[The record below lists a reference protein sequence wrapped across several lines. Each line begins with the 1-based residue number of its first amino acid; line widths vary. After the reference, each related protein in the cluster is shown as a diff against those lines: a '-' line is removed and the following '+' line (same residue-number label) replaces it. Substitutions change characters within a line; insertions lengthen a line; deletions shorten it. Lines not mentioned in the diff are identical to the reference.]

1 MTLSPVVDQ
10 RLLGTRAI
18 SLPPNEPQTNL
29 DKNSDDLEKLKAE
42 IQRVQSETV
51 EIPCIVGGKE
61 IYTGNTEYHV
71 APYNHSLK
79 IAKCHL
85 ATEEVITEAIESAMA
100 ARKEWERMPHEDR
113 GAIFQKVADL
123 IAGKYRIP
131 SLAATMVGQ
140 AKTAYEAD
148 IDCVQELADFYRFG
162 VHYAK
167 ELHAGPELHQPPGV
181 INRVIYRGLEGFV
194 AAITPFNF
202 TAINGNLSGTPAI
215 VGNVMLWKPASP
227 AILAASLVQ
236 KIFQEAGLPDGV
248 VNFLP
253 AAGKTFGDSITK
265 SPHLAGIN
273 FTGSVE
279 TFPRL
284 GGECGGKN
292 FHFIHPSADVDSA
305 VNCTIR
311 SAFGFSG
318 QKCSAC
324 SRLYVP
330 ESLWGQVKESLVE
343 KQKDLKLGSPED
355 YDTFMSAVIHEK
367 VATVFVT
374 PFRLRIIRNEQG
386 LLPLD
391 ETRSKGNLLED
402 LDFVLTNVMPSFKKI
417 KSYIDYAQSNP
428 DLSILAGGKCDDS
441 VGYFVEPTII
451 ETENPEDKIMKEEI
465 FGPVLTVY
473 VYPDQKYKETL
484 ELMDRTSPFGL
495 TGAIFAKDRYFI
507 REASDILKDA
517 TGNFYINDKST
528 GSIVGQQPFGG
539 ARLSGSNDKAG
550 SSHYIMKW
558 VSIQSIKETVVP
570 TEDYKYPHQS

>member
-1 MTLSPVVDQ
+1 MLLVRTPFRSPFL

-29 DKNSDDLEKLKAE
+29 DKNSEDLEKLKAE
-42 IQRVQSETV
+42 IQRVQNETV

-85 ATEEVITEAIESAMA
+85 ATEEVITEAIKSAMA

-123 IAGKYRIP
+123 ITGKYRIP
-131 SLAATMVGQ
+131 SLAVTMVGQ

-227 AILAASLVQ
+227 AILAAHLVQ

-279 TFPRL
+279 TFRYVWKKVAENLDVYRTFPRL

-311 SAFGFSG
+311 SAFGFAG

-355 YDTFMSAVIHEK
+355 YDTFISAVIHEK
-367 VATVFVT
+367 
-374 PFRLRIIRNEQG
+374 
-386 LLPLD
+386 
-391 ETRSKGNLLED
+391 
-402 LDFVLTNVMPSFKKI
+402 SFKKV

-428 DLSILAGGKCDDS
+428 DLTILAGGKCDDS

-451 ETENPEDKIMKEEI
+451 ETKNPEDKIMKEEI